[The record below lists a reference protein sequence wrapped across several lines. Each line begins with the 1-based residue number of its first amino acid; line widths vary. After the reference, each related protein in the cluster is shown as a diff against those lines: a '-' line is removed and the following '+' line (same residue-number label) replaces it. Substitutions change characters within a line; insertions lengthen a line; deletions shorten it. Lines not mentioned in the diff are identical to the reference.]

1 MITNKSTTF
10 LNPPYSTLDPRQK
23 PTLLVLEMRGE
34 AKGEMS

>member
-10 LNPPYSTLDPRQK
+10 LNPRYSTTETYTPY
-23 PTLLVLEMRGE
+23 VLEMRGE